1 MRSGIEPASPWIIVG
16 FVSIEPQREH
26 PGDEVLTAPLYAV
39 GMWAPILAQCQQTP
53 PWLDPVSLVLAHQ
66 GDFTLFTRATE
77 GAVNH
82 APTGLS
88 SHLPFR
94 VPNRLQS
101 GGVGWDLQSLII
113 SCWDTVDQG
122 AALMGTCITHKGQVE
137 PGILLALSSGG
148 GGGGHLAQEAQSTS
162 S

>member
-1 MRSGIEPASPWIIVG
+1 M
-16 FVSIEPQREH
+16 
-26 PGDEVLTAPLYAV
+26 TAPLYAV

-148 GGGGHLAQEAQSTS
+148 GGGGILHRRRSQPLPKRSGMRGGASSEINYHPLQWTQNTS
-162 S
+162 